1 MTLIQIEKRVR
12 TLEETVERLAQ
23 FKPSPSRAWYRTHA
37 GRFSGD
43 RVFDE
48 IVKLGRAYR
57 QAQRPRPHRR
67 SS

>member
-12 TLEETVERLAQ
+12 TLEQAVEQLAQ
-23 FKPSPSRAWYRTHA
+23 SGLSPGRAWYRTHA
-37 GRFSGD
+37 GRFAGD

-57 QAQRPRPHRR
+57 QAQRPRRHRKR
-67 SS
+67 S